1 MSINLRPWHMCD
13 FKSRGFSNA
22 ANGRNRRDSAVSSS
36 RGRLFLFIP
45 AISQRCPNAPG
56 GWLRS
61 FDLRAVMQ
69 GVYGRQLRASCFV
82 GLSRASTKIDWNS

>member
-1 MSINLRPWHMCD
+1 MAA
-13 FKSRGFSNA
+13 GFA
-22 ANGRNRRDSAVSSS
+22 VLILGGPCQFDPECADGRFRRDSAVSSAS
-36 RGRLFLFIP
+36 RGRLFLPIP